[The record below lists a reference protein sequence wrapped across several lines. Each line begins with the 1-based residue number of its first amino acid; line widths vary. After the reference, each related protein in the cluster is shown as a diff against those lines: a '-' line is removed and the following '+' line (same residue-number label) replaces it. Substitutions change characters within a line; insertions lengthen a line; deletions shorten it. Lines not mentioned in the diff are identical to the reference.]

1 MRLPLPWLGEA
12 RKLPLPCARAPAY
25 GGPVIVSCPKCSA
38 QYRVAVGVVMR
49 RPRLKCAAC
58 SHRWV
63 PAEEIDE
70 DEAVAAVQEEAR
82 AASLPPPPPPEP
94 EPEPEPEPPPP
105 RQPPALWLKWL
116 VAIVLGAAFTTAS
129 VGLWVGRIDPEALPG
144 VTDALA
150 QVAPPATPLD
160 VKLEGRVTRL
170 PGGNALLEV
179 TGTIH
184 NPGTARVAV
193 PPLNARLLV
202 NGVRIQS
209 DRRAGRAGERAG
221 AFRAL
226 VWTWAAARASVA
238 SGRSASLGARR

>member
-12 RKLPLPCARAPAY
+12 RKLPLPRARAPAY

-184 NPGTARVAV
+184 NPGSTARVAV

-202 NGVRIQS
+202 NGVRVRDWTIPPPANTVGPGKTLIFAS
-209 DRRAGRAGERAG
+209 SLTDVPAGP
-221 AFRAL
+221 
-226 VWTWAAARASVA
+226 VSVQVRF
-238 SGRSASLGARR
+238 GR

>member
-1 MRLPLPWLGEA
+1 
-12 RKLPLPCARAPAY
+12 
-25 GGPVIVSCPKCSA
+25 
-38 QYRVAVGVVMR
+38 
-49 RPRLKCAAC
+49 
-58 SHRWV
+58 
-63 PAEEIDE
+63 
-70 DEAVAAVQEEAR
+70 
-82 AASLPPPPPPEP
+82 
-94 EPEPEPEPPPP
+94 
-105 RQPPALWLKWL
+105 LWLKWL

-202 NGVRIQS
+202 NGVRVRDWTIPPPANTVGPGKTLIFAS
-209 DRRAGRAGERAG
+209 SLTDVPAGP
-221 AFRAL
+221 
-226 VWTWAAARASVA
+226 VSVQVRF
-238 SGRSASLGARR
+238 GR

>member
-1 MRLPLPWLGEA
+1 MRLPLPWLGKA
-12 RKLPLPCARAPAY
+12 RKPPLPCARAPAY

-58 SHRWV
+58 TYRWV
-63 PAEEIDE
+63 PSEEIDE

-94 EPEPEPEPPPP
+94 EPEPGPEPEPPPP
-105 RQPPALWLKWL
+105 RGPPALWLKWL

-144 VTDALA
+144 VADALV
-150 QVAPPATPLD
+150 QVAPSAAQLD

-170 PGGNALLEV
+170 PGGSALLEV
-179 TGTIH
+179 IGTIH
-184 NPGTARVAV
+184 NPSSTRLAV
-193 PPLNARLLV
+193 PPLGARLLV
-202 NGVRIQS
+202 SGVRVR
-209 DRRAGRAGERAG
+209 D
-221 AFRAL
+221 
-226 VWTWAAARASVA
+226 WTIPPPAASVGPGKTLIFA
-238 SGRSASLGARR
+238 SSLTDVPAGPVSVQVRFGR

>member
-1 MRLPLPWLGEA
+1 
-12 RKLPLPCARAPAY
+12 
-25 GGPVIVSCPKCSA
+25 VIVSCPNCKA

-49 RPRLKCAAC
+49 RPRMKCAAC

-94 EPEPEPEPPPP
+94 EPEPESEPEPPPP
-105 RQPPALWLKWL
+105 RRPPALWLKWL
-116 VAIVLGAAFTTAS
+116 VAIVLGAAFATAS

-144 VTDALA
+144 VTDAMA
-150 QVAPPATPLD
+150 RVAPPATPLD

-170 PGGNALLEV
+170 PGGGALLEV

-184 NPGTARVAV
+184 NPGATRVPV
-193 PPLNARLLV
+193 PPLDARLLV
-202 NGVRIQS
+202 NGVRAR
-209 DRRAGRAGERAG
+209 D
-221 AFRAL
+221 
-226 VWTWAAARASVA
+226 WTIPPPAASVGPGKTLIFA
-238 SGRSASLGARR
+238 SSLTDVPAGPVSVQVRFGR